1 MLKFKKPNLGI
12 QKKSSQAWDVKKLL
26 SSRGAGSCV
35 KKVRDKILADWSV
48 NTQQQ
53 WCGKTDQVGRGW

>member
-12 QKKSSQAWDVKKLL
+12 QKKAWDVKKLL

-48 NTQQQ
+48 NNQQG
-53 WCGKTDQVGRGW
+53 CGKTDQVCRGW